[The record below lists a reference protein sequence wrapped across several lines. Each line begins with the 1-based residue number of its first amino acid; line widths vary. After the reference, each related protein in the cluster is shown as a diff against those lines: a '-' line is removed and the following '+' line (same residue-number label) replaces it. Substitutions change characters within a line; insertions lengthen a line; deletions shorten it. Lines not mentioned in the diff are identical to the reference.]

1 MEPSFT
7 LTQCRHRKC
16 LIQSM
21 EVPVFQSSLT
31 KDGIQSQFLFND
43 SEVNWGKLEG
53 LMFGQIRVLQGF
65 GNYYH
70 LWAGFEDGSF
80 LGYYDKGKNAKAP
93 DPHQYTISWQS
104 SANHS
109 CPQYNYT
116 IQTWNKTI
124 GENIKESG
132 VMYSKPP
139 PDKTGH
145 YIRSLNKKQQPL
157 PLQRFCREYF
167 MADPNSGKRAES
179 FAGAVY
185 DCRKRGWYFKTKTD
199 LTSQWSGM
207 YVDRST
213 NGTSRKYKACSS
225 ARVAVPCID

>member
-80 LGYYDKGKNAKAP
+80 LGYYDKGKNAKA
-93 DPHQYTISWQS
+93 
-104 SANHS
+104 
-109 CPQYNYT
+109 
-116 IQTWNKTI
+116 K
-124 GENIKESG
+124 
-132 VMYSKPP
+132 
-139 PDKTGH
+139 
-145 YIRSLNKKQQPL
+145 
-157 PLQRFCREYF
+157 
-167 MADPNSGKRAES
+167 
-179 FAGAVY
+179 
-185 DCRKRGWYFKTKTD
+185 KTKKEKVWKEEVFIWKNQTF
-199 LTSQWSGM
+199 
-207 YVDRST
+207 
-213 NGTSRKYKACSS
+213 
-225 ARVAVPCID
+225 